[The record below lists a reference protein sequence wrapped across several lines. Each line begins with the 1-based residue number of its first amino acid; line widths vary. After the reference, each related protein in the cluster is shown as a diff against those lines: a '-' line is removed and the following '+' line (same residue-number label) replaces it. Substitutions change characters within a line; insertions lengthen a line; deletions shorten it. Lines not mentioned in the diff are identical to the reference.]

1 MLNQQHIFQK
11 ASLLALAA
19 GFLFA
24 SCDKDDDPV
33 ADTNKLEVVS
43 IEDLNSGVT
52 TTDPR
57 QADSVCFSLEKGQAV
72 AASSAD
78 WDIKF
83 KSTTITFGN
92 GASGQVVEGVLSSY
106 ETAPESGYV
115 ASIGG
120 SDREGNPSYY
130 TYTGQNTVPL
140 HAILMKPGR
149 LIIVKTGKGK
159 YAKIEMISYY
169 KGNPKTD
176 TPEFADYEKTRPAD
190 KHYTFKY
197 VLQPNGSN
205 TF

>member
-11 ASLLALAA
+11 ASFLALTA
-19 GFLFA
+19 GLLFA

-33 ADTNKLEVVS
+33 ADTNTLKVVT
-43 IEDLNSGVT
+43 IEDLNSGAT
-52 TTDPR
+52 ITDPR
-57 QADSVCFSLEKGQAV
+57 QADSVCFSLEKGEAV

-83 KSTTITFGN
+83 KSTTIIFGN
-92 GASGQVVEGVLSSY
+92 GASGQVVEGLLSSY
-106 ETAPESGYV
+106 EAAPESGYV

-120 SDREGNPSYY
+120 SDRADNPSYY
-130 TYTGQNTVPL
+130 TYTGQNTEPL
-140 HAILMKPGR
+140 HAVLMKPGR

-159 YAKIEMISYY
+159 YAKIEMINYY

-176 TPEFADYEKTRPAD
+176 TPDFADYENKRPAD

-197 VLQPNGSN
+197 VLQADGTNK
-205 TF
+205 F